1 MNKLI
6 LLLCLLLCSGCGNAQ
21 QKSTSFSA
29 VEKTPLMINA
39 DTVITKHY
47 YSFGSL
53 YDREY
58 ELTIKGTGEVTFIGK
73 TSLRDDTGVKE
84 QWTMSQDDLA
94 RLVEGFQ
101 NIGFFQLSN
110 EYGNLDGTHTPW
122 TTIKIATNDKE
133 KTIKRW
139 FIDEKKFTHEEH
151 SLRNLE
157 LLINRTVGADSRIR
171 KAFDLSL
178 EYYPTDENIP

>member
-6 LLLCLLLCSGCGNAQ
+6 LLHCFLLCSGCGNTQ
-21 QKSTSFSA
+21 QKSTSFSS
-29 VEKTPLMINA
+29 VEKPPLLINA

-47 YSFGSL
+47 FNFGSL
-53 YDREY
+53 YDKEY
-58 ELTIKGTGEVTFIGK
+58 ELTIKGTREVTFKGK
-73 TSLRDDTGVKE
+73 TSFKDDTGVNE
-84 QWTMSQDDLA
+84 QWNISQVELA

-110 EYGNLDGTHTPW
+110 EYGSLGGTHTPW
-122 TTIKIATNDKE
+122 TTIKIATNGKE

-139 FIDEKKFTHEEH
+139 FVDEKKFTPEEH
-151 SLRNLE
+151 SMRNLE
-157 LLINRTVGADSRIR
+157 LLINRTVGAETRIR